1 MTRTRIFIV
10 HENPIL
16 AGQAASLL
24 NKEPHL
30 HVMDL
35 ITSTREALASIGNGN
50 CDFVLVSAS
59 LAKNGA
65 LQLIKC
71 LRQQSNQVK
80 VIVTGL
86 SDDSKQILSYIAAGA
101 VGYILKKEGVSAWVR
116 HVEAVGKGKPL
127 VSPSVTAVLMMQVN
141 TLSRL
146 TTRFEPK
153 AELYANLTSRECEI
167 LDLLAEGS
175 SNESIAGRL
184 VIGVGTVKNHVHSI
198 LKKLKLRSRRDTGTY
213 RSFNQRRVIQ
223 PQVSYAH

>member
-16 AGQAASLL
+16 AGQAASML

-101 VGYILKKEGVSAWVR
+101 VGYILKKEGVSTWVR

-175 SNESIAGRL
+175 SNESIAGHL

-198 LKKLKLRSRRDTGTY
+198 LKKLKLRSRRDTSTY
-213 RSFNQRRVIQ
+213 RSFNQRRVVQ
-223 PQVSYAH
+223 PQASYAH